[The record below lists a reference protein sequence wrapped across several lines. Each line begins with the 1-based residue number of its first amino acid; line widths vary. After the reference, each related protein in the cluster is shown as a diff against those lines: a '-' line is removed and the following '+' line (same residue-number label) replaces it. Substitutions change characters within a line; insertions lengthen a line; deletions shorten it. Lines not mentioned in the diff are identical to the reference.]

1 MCLFVTIWRD
11 VVVRGGDASV
21 RALGTKVAIVRSLA
35 LCLLGLLAGCSLFVP
50 KLVAPQLSVVGVE
63 WQKGALWQQKF
74 RVRMHVDNPNDRTLP
89 IKGITYTLEINGQ
102 EFAHGES
109 AASFVVPAL
118 GEAEFDMNMTAN
130 MAGTIISL
138 LSHGT
143 DANVEYHLAGKISL
157 SEGLLRSVPFD
168 QHGTFKLQ

>member
-1 MCLFVTIWRD
+1 
-11 VVVRGGDASV
+11 V
-21 RALGTKVAIVRSLA
+21 RALTILVAS
-35 LCLLGLLAGCSLFVP
+35 LGLSGCSLFVP
-50 KLVAPQLSVVGVE
+50 KLQPPRLTVVDVE
-63 WQKGALWQQKF
+63 FQKGALWQQKLK
-74 RVRMHVDNPNDRTLP
+74 VRMHVDNPNDRVLP
-89 IKGITYTLEINGQ
+89 IKGIVYTLEVNGQ

-143 DANVEYHLAGKISL
+143 DANVEYRLAGKISL
-157 SEGLLRSVPFD
+157 SQGLLRSVPFD
-168 QHGTFKLQ
+168 EHGTFRLQ

>member
-1 MCLFVTIWRD
+1 MLTMFLFVNIRRG
-11 VVVRGGDASV
+11 VVREGGASV
-21 RALGTKVAIVRSLA
+21 RALSIIVA
-35 LCLLGLLAGCSLFVP
+35 LLGLSGCSLFMP
-50 KLVAPQLSVVGVE
+50 KLEAPRLSVVGVE
-63 WQKGALWQQKF
+63 LQKGALWQQKLK
-74 RVRMHVDNPNDRTLP
+74 VRMHVDNPNDRVLP
-89 IKGITYTLEINGQ
+89 IKGITYTLDVNGQ

>member
-1 MCLFVTIWRD
+1 MRE
-11 VVVRGGDASV
+11 GGASV
-21 RALGTKVAIVRSLA
+21 RALSVSLA
-35 LCLLGLLAGCSLFVP
+35 LLCLSGCSLFVP
-50 KLVAPQLSVVGVE
+50 KLEAPRLSVVDVVF
-63 WQKGALWQQKF
+63 QKGALWQQKL
-74 RVRMHVDNPNDRTLP
+74 RVRMHVDNPNDRVLP
-89 IKGITYTLEINGQ
+89 IKGITYTLDVNGQ

-143 DANVEYHLAGKISL
+143 DSTVDYHLVGRISL
-157 SEGLLRSVPFD
+157 SEGLLRSIPFD
-168 QHGTFKLQ
+168 QHGTFKVR

>member
-1 MCLFVTIWRD
+1 
-11 VVVRGGDASV
+11 V
-21 RALGTKVAIVRSLA
+21 RALSIMVV
-35 LCLLGLLAGCSLFVP
+35 LLGLAGCSLFVP
-50 KLVAPQLSVVGVE
+50 KLEAPRLSVVGVE
-63 WQKGALWQQKF
+63 LQKGALWQQKLK
-74 RVRMHVDNPNDRTLP
+74 VRMHVDNPNDRTLP
-89 IKGITYTLEINGQ
+89 IKGIAYSLDVNGQ

-143 DANVEYHLAGKISL
+143 DAAVQYHLAGRISL
-157 SEGLLRSVPFD
+157 AHGLLRSVPFD
-168 QHGTFKLQ
+168 QDGSFKLQ

>member
-1 MCLFVTIWRD
+1 
-11 VVVRGGDASV
+11 V
-21 RALGTKVAIVRSLA
+21 RALSILVTLA
-35 LCLLGLLAGCSLFVP
+35 CLSGCALFVP
-50 KLVAPQLSVVGVE
+50 KLEAPRLSVVGVE
-63 WQKGALWQQKF
+63 LQKGALWQQKL
-74 RVRMHVDNPNDRTLP
+74 RVRIHVDNPNNRVLP
-89 IKGITYTLEINGQ
+89 IRGIYYTLDVNGQ

-138 LSHGT
+138 LRHGT
-143 DANVEYHLAGKISL
+143 DASVEYHLAGKISL

-168 QHGTFKLQ
+168 QHGTFRLQ

>member
-1 MCLFVTIWRD
+1 MKAFAPLI
-11 VVVRGGDASV
+11 
-21 RALGTKVAIVRSLA
+21 ALLA
-35 LCLLGLLAGCSLFVP
+35 LSGCALFVP
-50 KLVAPQLSVVGVE
+50 KLQAPHLSVVGIE
-63 WQKGALWQQKF
+63 LQKGSLWQQRL
-74 RVRMHVDNPNDRTLP
+74 RVRMHVDNPNDRVLP
-89 IKGITYTLEINGQ
+89 IKGITYTLDVNGQ

-109 AASFVVPAL
+109 AASFVVPPL

-143 DANVEYHLAGKISL
+143 DANVEYHLVGKISL

-168 QHGTFKLQ
+168 QHGTFRLQ